1 MLIGLVLAH
10 LLIALAA
17 PLLTRWIGQRAFL
30 VAALVPAAGFGW
42 LVSIAPVVLGG
53 GSVVERYEW
62 IPGLDVALSFHLG
75 LLQWVLGLIVT
86 GIGAL
91 VLIYC
96 RWYFADDPPQ
106 TRPVGLLTA
115 FAGVMLGLVTAD
127 DLIILYV
134 FWELT
139 TVFSYLLIAH
149 DPTRRANRAAA
160 LTALIVTTTGGLAML
175 VGLLTLGNAAGTFS
189 LHAILAAPPEGWALT
204 VSALLILLGALSKSA
219 LVPFHFWLPGA
230 MAAPTPV
237 SAYLHAAAMV
247 KAGVY
252 LVAVLAPVLAQVPG
266 WRPAVWTLGALTLFL
281 GGWRALRQDDLK
293 LLLAYGTVSQLGFL
307 VLLLG
312 TGTQAAA
319 LGGLAMVIAHALFKA
334 TLFLVVGIV
343 DHSAGTRQLSKL
355 SGLYRKLPVTATVAA
370 IAGAAMAGLPPTLG
384 FIAKEAALE
393 GVTNLALTG
402 DGTGI
407 LPFGAWALTVTIVL
421 GSALTVAYTLRFWW
435 GAFATKPGVPETE
448 VAHPP
453 TLGFVVS
460 PVLLGAAVLI
470 GGFLGPQLTAVLEPY
485 AETLPTGEH
494 GHGLTLLPAWGA
506 PLICSLLAIA
516 AGAVLFWRREWIAS
530 VQHTFPTVPDAAD
543 FYRQTMAN
551 LDRLAVEVTDRT
563 QRGSLASYTATIL
576 AVVTGSIF
584 IAMAAVQQ
592 WPAFYL
598 ADYAGQFA
606 IGALMIVAA
615 VMIAT
620 SRGRL
625 RAVLLLGVTGYG
637 TALLFLLHGAPDLAL
652 TQVLVETVTLLVFL
666 LVLRK
671 LPKYFTERPL
681 QSARWWRVVMAAAT
695 GLAVTLLAV
704 LAFGSRVDIPVSEA
718 FYEAAYSY
726 GYGNNIVNVVLV
738 DTRAWD
744 TIGEIAVLSIAATGV
759 ASLIFLRG
767 RTGRISRPL
776 TLPEGS
782 KLEGWLRAS
791 KTMPRQARSLIFEV
805 VTRLLFGVMI
815 VVSVYLLLA
824 GHNLPGGGFAGGL
837 VAGTALLIRYL
848 AAGGLEL
855 DEAMPLPAGVI
866 LGSGLAISVVTATT
880 PVLFGGTIFQSFDV
894 HLTIPGWDSLTL
906 PWGSWTLLGDIHLVS
921 STAFDLGVY
930 LVVVGMILDLGRSL
944 GAGIDTHEKEELAPA
959 PEPESSRAAPGVRWG

>member
-1 MLIGLVLAH
+1 VLIGLVVAH

-17 PLLTRWIGQRAFL
+17 PLLTRWLGQRAFL
-30 VAALVPAAGFGW
+30 VAAAFPAVAFGW
-42 LVSIAPVVLGG
+42 LVTVAPVVLAGG
-53 GSVVERYEW
+53 AIVQHYEW
-62 IPGLDVALSFHLG
+62 IAGLNVALSFHLG
-75 LLQWVLGLIVT
+75 LLQWVLSLIVT
-86 GIGAL
+86 GIGTL
-91 VLIYC
+91 VLVYC

-175 VGLLTLGNAAGTFS
+175 VGLLTLGNAAGTYS
-189 LHAILAAPPEGWALT
+189 LHAILADPPEGTALT
-204 VSALLILLGALSKSA
+204 VSALLILVGALSKSA

-252 LVAVLAPVLAQVPG
+252 LVAVLAPILAHVPG

-307 VLLLG
+307 MLLLG

-355 SGLYRKLPVTATVAA
+355 SGLARKLPITATVAA
-370 IAGAAMAGLPPTLG
+370 VAGAAMAGLPPTLG
-384 FIAKEAALE
+384 FTAKEAGLE
-393 GVTNLALTG
+393 GLTNLALGG

-407 LPFGAWALTVTIVL
+407 APLPAWMLVATVVL

-435 GAFATKPGVPETE
+435 GAFGTKPGVEPTE
-448 VAHPP
+448 IGHPP
-453 TLGFVVS
+453 SIGFVAA
-460 PVLLGAAVLI
+460 PVLLGFTVLVA
-470 GGFLGPQLTAVLEPY
+470 GFLGGPLTSVLEPY
-485 AETLPTGEH
+485 AATLPAGEH
-494 GHGLTLLPAWGA
+494 GHGLSLLPAWGA
-506 PLICSLLAIA
+506 PLLASLIAIA
-516 AGAVLFWRREWIAS
+516 GGVVLFWQRERIAA
-530 VQHTFPTVPDAAD
+530 VQQTFPPVPAAAD
-543 FYRQTMAN
+543 FYSATMLR

-563 QRGSLASYTATIL
+563 QRGSLASYVETIL
-576 AVVTGSIF
+576 LVVIGSIF
-584 IAMAAVQQ
+584 IGMTMVTD

-598 ADYAGQFA
+598 ADHWGQVA
-606 IGALMIVAA
+606 IGGLMVVAA
-615 VMIAT
+615 FLVAT

-652 TQVLVETVTLLVFL
+652 TQVLVETITLLVFL

-681 QSARWWRVVMAAAT
+681 QTARWWRVVLSGAT
-695 GLAVTLLAV
+695 GLAVTLLAI
-704 LAFGSRVDIPVSEA
+704 LALGSRVDIPVSDG
-718 FYEAAYSY
+718 FCEAAYHY
-726 GYGNNIVNVVLV
+726 GYGSNIVNVVLV

-744 TIGEIAVLSIAATGV
+744 TFGEIAVLSIAATGV

-767 RTGRISRPL
+767 RTGRISRPM
-776 TLPEGS
+776 TLPEG

-791 KTMPRQARSLIFEV
+791 RMLPRHARSLIFEV

-855 DEAMPLPAGVI
+855 DEAMPVPAGAI
-866 LGSGLAISVVTATT
+866 LGSGLAISVLTAVT
-880 PVLFGGTIFQSFDV
+880 PVFFGGTVFQSFDV
-894 HLTIPGWDSLTL
+894 HLMVPGWESLTL
-906 PWGSWTLLGDIHLVS
+906 PWGTWTLLGDIHLVS

-944 GAGIDTHEKEELAPA
+944 GAGIDAHEREELAPA
-959 PEPESSRAAPGVRWG
+959 PEPESTRAAPGVRWS